1 MEGFRMKQKKIPV
14 VSIIFFVLAGVLLA
28 LSVWGAIYASEY
40 ISTLIDAGQLIVDGN
55 EYELVSFHL
64 SSYGQYVF
72 FAIIFFGIGW
82 IIYVLEPEEDTLILE
97 DELLLD
103 EEVTEMEELVFDEM
117 DMEDGSED
125 LGEEV
130 LDE

>member
-1 MEGFRMKQKKIPV
+1 MNQKKLPV
-14 VSIIFFVLAGVLLA
+14 VSIIFFILAGVLLA
-28 LSVWGAIYASEY
+28 LGIWGAIYASDY

-72 FAIIFFGIGW
+72 FAILFFGIGW
-82 IIYVLEPEEDTLILE
+82 IIYILEPEEEALLLE
-97 DELLLD
+97 EELLLD
-103 EEVTEMEELVFDEM
+103 EEDPGMEEPVVE
-117 DMEDGSED
+117 EAIEVD
-125 LGEEV
+125 LPEEET

>member
-1 MEGFRMKQKKIPV
+1 MKQKKIPV

>member
-1 MEGFRMKQKKIPV
+1 MKQKKIPV

-103 EEVTEMEELVFDEM
+103 EEVAAMEEMVVDEM

>member
-1 MEGFRMKQKKIPV
+1 MKQKKIPV

-82 IIYVLEPEEDTLILE
+82 IIYVLEPEEEALILE

-103 EEVTEMEELVFDEM
+103 EEVTAMEELVVDEM